1 MSLRSRLILSFL
13 IVIAGTNMV
22 IAVAA
27 NRIITVRFSALSA
40 ANGVLLAQRVAPL
53 VERYYERNGSW
64 DGMSTLF
71 QEARGGQPQNPP
83 PFMQERPMFAQLPEA
98 FRNRLDW
105 HISMGEE
112 RLILVDTDG
121 QVVVDTHPDEPQV
134 KNLASQLQKGV
145 PLLVQG
151 QRVGTLVPTSTFGAL
166 TSMQHSFLRQVTV
179 IIIGVTILGSLIAV
193 VVASLL
199 AQKIVAPVQS
209 LAAASRRVADGDYN
223 QRVAASGA
231 DELTEMANS
240 FNTMASELERQRD
253 LRHRSMADL
262 AHELRT
268 PLSVLQIELES
279 IEDGLSRPTP
289 EVIQGLQTEV
299 VHLGHLVEDLRTL
312 SLMDAGELE
321 MDYQTVDLA
330 ELVKEVTGRFHS
342 PAMEK
347 EVELTVTVLTSPLL
361 VIADDCRLAQ
371 VMINLLS
378 NALRHAPAGGKVAV
392 SVSEEQGQALV
403 TVQDNGEGI
412 SPEDL
417 PRIFDRLY
425 RADNARTRSS
435 GGSGLGLS
443 IVRSLIEAHGG
454 KIWVQSQLNQ
464 GAVFGFTLPLKEE
477 K

>member
-1 MSLRSRLILSFL
+1 
-13 IVIAGTNMV
+13 
-22 IAVAA
+22 
-27 NRIITVRFSALSA
+27 
-40 ANGVLLAQRVAPL
+40 
-53 VERYYERNGSW
+53 
-64 DGMSTLF
+64 
-71 QEARGGQPQNPP
+71 
-83 PFMQERPMFAQLPEA
+83 MFAQLPET

-151 QRVGTLVPTSTFGAL
+151 LRVGTLVPTSTFGAL
-166 TSMQHSFLRQVTV
+166 TSMQNRFLRQVTV
-179 IIIGVTILGSLIAV
+179 IIVGVTILGSMIAV
-193 VVASLL
+193 VVAYLL

-209 LAAASRRVADGDYN
+209 LAAASRKVADGDYS

-231 DELTEMANS
+231 DELAEMANS
-240 FNTMASELERQRD
+240 FNTMAAELEQQRD

-289 EVIQGLQTEV
+289 EVIRGLQTEV
-299 VHLGHLVEDLRTL
+299 VYLGHLVEDLRTL

-330 ELVKEVTGRFHS
+330 ELVKEVTSRFHS
-342 PAMEK
+342 PALEK
-347 EVELTVTVLTSPLL
+347 GVELTVKVLTSPLP
-361 VIADDCRLAQ
+361 VIADDRRLAQ

-378 NALRHAPAGGKVAV
+378 NALRHAPSGGWVVV
-392 SVSEEQGQALV
+392 SVCQEQGQALV

-412 SPEDL
+412 SSEDL

-425 RADNARTRSS
+425 RADSARTRSS
-435 GGSGLGLS
+435 GGTGLGLS
-443 IVRSLIEAHGG
+443 IARSLIEAHGG
-454 KIWVQSQLNQ
+454 KIGVQSMVNQ
-464 GAVFGFTLPLKEE
+464 GAVFSFTLPLKD
-477 K
+477 KT